1 MMKKDRDMM
10 DSGPKVK
17 LSRGERIFG
26 VFNIIFL
33 SLFTLACV
41 YPFWYVI
48 VASFSESDLLIAH
61 NEALLLPVGWSTK
74 AYEYVFHTKAI
85 WNGYGNTIF
94 YVVVGT
100 AINIFMTLLA
110 AYFLSRKDLPGK
122 TFFTIMIMFTMYFSG
137 GMIPGFLNIQ
147 DLHLYNTRWALLL
160 PGAISTYNLIIMRT
174 SMSSIDASLTESAM
188 LDGAGHF
195 TILWKI
201 LVPLCKATIAVLV
214 LYYGVAHWNSWFN
227 AFIYLADDA
236 KGKSLQPLQIVLRR
250 ILILTDM
257 ADTGSTEDAAAIAET
272 IKYATILVS
281 TVPIL
286 CLYPFLQKYFTK
298 GVMVGAVKG

>member
-1 MMKKDRDMM
+1 MAKKDKDMM
-10 DSGPKVK
+10 DSSPRVK
-17 LSRGERIFG
+17 ISRGERIFG
-26 VFNIIFL
+26 VFNVIIL
-33 SLFTLACV
+33 SLFTIACL

-48 VASFSESDLLIAH
+48 VASFSESALLMSH
-61 NEALLLPVGWSTK
+61 PEALLLPVGWSTE

-85 WNGYGNTIF
+85 WTGYANTIF

-100 AINIFMTLLA
+100 AINILMTLLA
-110 AYFLSRKDLPGK
+110 AYFLSRKNLPGK

-137 GMIPGFLNIQ
+137 GMIPGYLNIQ
-147 DLHLYNTRWALLL
+147 QLGLYNTRWALLL
-160 PGAISTYNLIIMRT
+160 PGALSTYNLIIMRT
-174 SMSSIDASLTESAM
+174 AMSGIDDSLVESAM
-188 LDGAGHF
+188 LDGASHM

-201 LVPLCKATIAVLV
+201 LVPLTKATIAVLV
-214 LYYGVAHWNSWFN
+214 LYYGVAHWNSWFS
-227 AFIYLADDA
+227 AFIYLDDDA
-236 KGKSLQPLQIVLRR
+236 KGKLMQPLQIVLRR

-257 ADTGSTEDAAAIAET
+257 TDTGGADDAAQIAET
-272 IKYATILVS
+272 IKYATIIVS

>member
-1 MMKKDRDMM
+1 MAKKDKDMM
-10 DSGPKVK
+10 DSSPKVK

-26 VFNIIFL
+26 VFNVIIL
-33 SLFTLACV
+33 SLFTIACL

-48 VASFSESDLLIAH
+48 VASFSESNLLMSH
-61 NEALLLPVGWSTK
+61 PEALMLPLGWSTE
-74 AYEYVFHTKAI
+74 AYKFVFETKAI
-85 WNGYGNTIF
+85 WTGYGNTIF

-110 AYFLSRKDLPGK
+110 AYFLSRKNLPGK
-122 TFFTIMIMFTMYFSG
+122 TFFTIFIMFTMYFSG
-137 GMIPGFLNIQ
+137 GMIPGYLNIQ
-147 DLHLYNTRWALLL
+147 DLHLYNTRWVLLL
-160 PGAISTYNLIIMRT
+160 HGALSTYNLIIMRT
-174 SMSSIDASLTESAM
+174 AMSGIDDSLTESAM
-188 LDGAGHF
+188 LDGAGHM

-214 LYYGVAHWNSWFN
+214 LYYGVAHWNSWFP
-227 AFIYLADDA
+227 AFIYLDDDA
-236 KGKSLQPLQIVLRR
+236 KGKTMQPLQIVLRR

-257 ADTGSTEDAAAIAET
+257 TDTGGADDAAQIAET
-272 IKYATILVS
+272 IKYATIIVS